1 MNSGIS
7 LAISH
12 TPWIPQRRESLR
24 RLLDQLGSCE
34 VTLFQDRSPNWAW
47 SYQMWSWALQ
57 TGDRHCL
64 FLQDDVQIAPD
75 FWPQLREMISE
86 APDEIIGLESCHPAA
101 RTIAREGLG
110 WYTTIDGLV
119 GPGYV
124 VPGRILAD
132 FLSWRARELMPGAAL
147 KISEDTLIG
156 LYAMA
161 RGRRIFHPTP
171 TIIDHD
177 LSIKSTY
184 GNDIHRHRRPYAT
197 WHDFDRSTLDC
208 DASKAVHLGRFYS
221 SNHWLCRQY
230 VYDWTPEKHWAAEL
244 DSCPAQYAEGL

>member
-1 MNSGIS
+1 
-7 LAISH
+7 
-12 TPWIPQRRESLR
+12 
-24 RLLDQLGSCE
+24 
-34 VTLFQDRSPNWAW
+34 
-47 SYQMWSWALQ
+47 
-57 TGDRHCL
+57 
-64 FLQDDVQIAPD
+64 
-75 FWPQLREMISE
+75 
-86 APDEIIGLESCHPAA
+86 
-101 RTIAREGLG
+101 
-110 WYTTIDGLV
+110 
-119 GPGYV
+119 
-124 VPGRILAD
+124 
-132 FLSWRARELMPGAAL
+132 MPGAAL

-156 LYAMA
+156 LCAMA

-208 DASKAVHLGRFYS
+208 DASKAVHLGRFYP